1 MEKIIIIGASGH
13 GKVITEIIEK
23 NGQYEIFGF
32 IDSFKKIGTNILGY
46 KIIGDENHIPYL
58 MEKEGIAKGI
68 IAIGDN
74 LKRKKMFKKIKS
86 IRHNFDF
93 ISAIHPSASISN
105 YSTIGK
111 GVAVMAGTVINAE
124 AQVGD
129 FSIIN
134 TKASLGHDSILEK
147 YSSLSSGVTVGGN
160 VTIGKFTAISI
171 GATIVNNITI
181 GKHTIIGAGA
191 VVTRK
196 IGNFQVAYGIPAKFV
211 QKRNKGDNYLI
222 NNDIS

>member
-1 MEKIIIIGASGH
+1 
-13 GKVITEIIEK
+13 
-23 NGQYEIFGF
+23 
-32 IDSFKKIGTNILGY
+32 
-46 KIIGDENHIPYL
+46 
-58 MEKEGIAKGI
+58 MEKEGITKGI

-74 LKRKKMFKKIKS
+74 LKREKMFKKIKS
-86 IRHNFDF
+86 ISHNFDF

-105 YSTIGK
+105 YSTIGR

-124 AQVGD
+124 AEVGD
-129 FSIIN
+129 FSIVN

-211 QKRNKGDNYLI
+211 QKRNKGDNYLTS
-222 NNDIS
+222 NDIN